1 MLNEEKVRYM
11 TGLAIFEKNE
21 GRKIFPINRY
31 FKKDYV
37 GGQMFRSFFG
47 YTFCYLL
54 MLLLWVLYKLDVLL
68 GGMSIEELLEC
79 GRNWGILYVG
89 GLVFYLFVTWIVY
102 SRRYDY
108 ASRSQTMYASRLRHL
123 SRSTTTKTGPTGPR
137 TTEEEGLDDKSSAME
152 RTSETILQPL
162 QLRNTAGG
170 ALPVCALHHGK
181 P

>member
-1 MLNEEKVRYM
+1 MRAGRY
-11 TGLAIFEKNE
+11 
-21 GRKIFPINRY
+21 FPLTVI

-123 SRSTTTKTGPTGPR
+123 VKKYDNKDRTDRTKDNR
-137 TTEEEGLDDKSSAME
+137 
-152 RTSETILQPL
+152 
-162 QLRNTAGG
+162 GG
-170 ALPVCALHHGK
+170 RVR
-181 P
+181 

>member
-54 MLLLWVLYKLDVLL
+54 MLL
-68 GGMSIEELLEC
+68 EC

-89 GLVFYLFVTWIVY
+89 GLAFYLFVTWIVY
-102 SRRYDY
+102 SKRYDY

-123 SRSTTTKTGPTGPR
+123 VKKYDNKDRTDRTKDNR
-137 TTEEEGLDDKSSAME
+137 
-152 RTSETILQPL
+152 
-162 QLRNTAGG
+162 GG
-170 ALPVCALHHGK
+170 RVR
-181 P
+181 

>member
-89 GLVFYLFVTWIVY
+89 DWYFTCL
-102 SRRYDY
+102 
-108 ASRSQTMYASRLRHL
+108 
-123 SRSTTTKTGPTGPR
+123 
-137 TTEEEGLDDKSSAME
+137 
-152 RTSETILQPL
+152 
-162 QLRNTAGG
+162 
-170 ALPVCALHHGK
+170 
-181 P
+181 